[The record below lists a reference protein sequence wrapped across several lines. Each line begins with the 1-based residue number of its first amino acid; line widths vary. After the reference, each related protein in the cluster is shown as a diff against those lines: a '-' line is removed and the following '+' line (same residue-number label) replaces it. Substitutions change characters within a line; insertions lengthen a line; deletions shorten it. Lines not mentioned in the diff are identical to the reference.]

1 MEPNDKLEK
10 SSIAMKK
17 NTEETINDSLQ
28 FTPITEFVNNDLHL
42 NNLNNIFKDIFDTL
56 SSQNSTIKQLKKEKE
71 ISRTKYENQ
80 RDTYT
85 KTIDELKNEIKELK
99 NNTIEMKSRMVTRS
113 DLLTQEIRMN
123 KTASLNDLDEVRM

>member
-71 ISRTKYENQ
+71 MSRKKYENQ
-80 RDTYT
+80 RDAYT
-85 KTIDELKNEIKELK
+85 NTIDELKNEIKELK

>member
-10 SSIAMKK
+10 SSIAMEKS
-17 NTEETINDSLQ
+17 TEETINDSLQ

>member
-1 MEPNDKLEK
+1 ME
-10 SSIAMKK
+10 K

-71 ISRTKYENQ
+71 MSRTKYENQ
-80 RDTYT
+80 SDTYT

>member
-71 ISRTKYENQ
+71 MSRTKYENQ

>member
-1 MEPNDKLEK
+1 MEHNDKLEK
-10 SSIAMKK
+10 SSIAMEK

-71 ISRTKYENQ
+71 MSRTKYENQ

>member
-10 SSIAMKK
+10 SSIAMEKS
-17 NTEETINDSLQ
+17 TEETINDSLQ

-71 ISRTKYENQ
+71 MSRTKYENQ

-85 KTIDELKNEIKELK
+85 KTIDELKNEMKELK

>member
-10 SSIAMKK
+10 SSIAMEKS
-17 NTEETINDSLQ
+17 TEETINDSLQ

-71 ISRTKYENQ
+71 MSRTKYENQ

-99 NNTIEMKSRMVTRS
+99 NNTIEIKSRMVTRS

>member
-1 MEPNDKLEK
+1 MEPNDKVEK
-10 SSIAMKK
+10 SSNAMEK

-71 ISRTKYENQ
+71 MSRTKYENQ

>member
-71 ISRTKYENQ
+71 MSRTKYENQ

-123 KTASLNDLDEVRM
+123 KTASLNDLDAVRM

>member
-10 SSIAMKK
+10 SSIAMEK

-71 ISRTKYENQ
+71 MSRTKYENQ

>member
-71 ISRTKYENQ
+71 MSRTKYENQ

-113 DLLTQEIRMN
+113 DLLTQEMRMN

>member
-71 ISRTKYENQ
+71 MSRTKYENQ
-80 RDTYT
+80 SDTYT

>member
-10 SSIAMKK
+10 SSIAMEKS
-17 NTEETINDSLQ
+17 TEETINDSLQ

-71 ISRTKYENQ
+71 MSRTKYENQ
-80 RDTYT
+80 SDTYT

>member
-42 NNLNNIFKDIFDTL
+42 NNLK
-56 SSQNSTIKQLKKEKE
+56 
-71 ISRTKYENQ
+71 R
-80 RDTYT
+80 
-85 KTIDELKNEIKELK
+85 
-99 NNTIEMKSRMVTRS
+99 
-113 DLLTQEIRMN
+113 
-123 KTASLNDLDEVRM
+123 

>member
-10 SSIAMKK
+10 PSNAMEK
-17 NTEETINDSLQ
+17 NTEESINDSLQ

-71 ISRTKYENQ
+71 MSRTKYENQ

-123 KTASLNDLDEVRM
+123 KTVSLNDLDEVRM